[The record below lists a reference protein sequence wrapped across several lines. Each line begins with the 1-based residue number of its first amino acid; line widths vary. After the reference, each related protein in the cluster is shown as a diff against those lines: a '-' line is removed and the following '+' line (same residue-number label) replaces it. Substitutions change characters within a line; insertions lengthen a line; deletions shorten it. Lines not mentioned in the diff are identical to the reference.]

1 MTYSLG
7 LDGGGTKTECVV
19 LDANGQ
25 VAGQGVAGPSN
36 PLRVGFATAAGA
48 LTLAARAALTSA
60 SAQMTQV
67 TAVCAGLAGAG
78 RPSVANRV
86 LAFLAAEFPQ
96 AFVHATTDL
105 EIALEAAVG
114 GGPGVVLIAGT
125 GSSAYGRNAEGN
137 TARAGGCG
145 PWLGDEGSA
154 FDVGRRAL
162 AAAALARDEGEPP
175 TRLAER
181 IFAALACSDWDDLTE
196 RIARNTDEVFPAI
209 FPVVIEAA
217 EAGDRVARDIL
228 LDAATALASLADIV
242 IRRLGLADG
251 EFALATSGGALGRTA
266 LLDWPLERSLLH
278 FAPRARIG
286 PLRVSPAIGAARLA
300 KRLAESRA
308 ASDSRS
314 TPAHGTED

>member
-36 PLRVGFATAAGA
+36 ALRVGFGAAAGA

-125 GSSAYGRNAEGN
+125 GSSAYGRNAEGK
-137 TARAGGCG
+137 TARAGGYG

-154 FDVGRRAL
+154 FDVGRRVL

>member
-7 LDGGGTKTECVV
+7 LDGGGTKTECAV

-36 PLRVGFATAAGA
+36 PLRIGFDAAAGA

-60 SAQMTQV
+60 GVQTTQV
-67 TAVCAGLAGAG
+67 VSVCAGLAGAG
-78 RPSVANRV
+78 GPSVASRV
-86 LAFLAAEFPQ
+86 SAFLAAEFPH

-114 GGPGVVLIAGT
+114 AGPGVVLIAGT
-125 GSSAYGRNAEGN
+125 GSSAYGRNAAGK
-137 TARAGGCG
+137 TARAGGHG
-145 PWLGDEGSA
+145 RWLGDEGSA
-154 FDVGRRAL
+154 FDIGRRAL
-162 AAAALARDEGEPP
+162 AAVALARDEGEPP
-175 TRLAER
+175 MRLAER
-181 IFAALACSDWDDLTE
+181 IFAALECSDWDDLTE
-196 RIARNTDEVFPAI
+196 RIAQSPDEVFPVI

-242 IRRLGLADG
+242 IRQLGLADG
-251 EFALATSGGALGRTA
+251 EFVLAISGGALGRSA

-300 KRLAESRA
+300 KRLTAPQPGSGA
-308 ASDSRS
+308 RS
-314 TPAHGTED
+314 TSAYGSED